1 MTALD
6 EKIGDFV
13 GKLLV
18 RVVAKEI
25 AVPQAVQEID
35 TFMAGIKGQLP
46 ADEWAKIKAGLLSDV
61 FSLERNMQA
70 GNDTQGAPAREEAN
84 EPMGRV
90 VSVREV
96 NPLWEAIKR
105 QLPEAMVNTPE
116 REKSTAWNIG
126 FLLGLGAESTAAKF
140 LRWLWKLP

>member
-1 MTALD
+1 MTELN

-25 AVPQAVQEID
+25 MVPQAVQEID
-35 TFMAGIKGQLP
+35 AFMSSIQGRLP
-46 ADEWAKIKAGLLSDV
+46 ADEWAKMKAGLLSDL
-61 FSLERNMQA
+61 FSLERNMLRDGDDAQ
-70 GNDTQGAPAREEAN
+70 DMPAHTEAS
-84 EPMGRV
+84 EPRGH
-90 VSVREV
+90 VSEV
-96 NPLWEAIKR
+96 NPVWQAIKA

-126 FLLGLGAESTAAKF
+126 FLLGLGAESTVARF